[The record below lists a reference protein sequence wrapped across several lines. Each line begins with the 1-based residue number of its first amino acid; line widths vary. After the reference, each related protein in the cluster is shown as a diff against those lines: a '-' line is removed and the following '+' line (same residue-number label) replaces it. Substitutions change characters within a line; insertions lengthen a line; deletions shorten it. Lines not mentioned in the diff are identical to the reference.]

1 MRSKKGRISAVF
13 LALVLLFSFTLVMFA
28 GCGDPEGEGGGE
40 GSNAAKFVTDD
51 SLSDKLLAMYTFEES
66 NPANGT
72 ALNAYNPYTGDAIP
86 SANGQYA
93 LAQDSTTSTISTVN
107 VAGLPAD
114 DDYQETTGSAFTT
127 PSTRAFNVTTP
138 VFLSKSLE
146 GIYETQKDEEG
157 NDIPVF
163 ENGVSISFWAYNYEK
178 DKTVSSEAGGTLAI
192 DYANIVSN
200 GNISVTWGNI
210 SRGTSDVIY
219 PDSDTRVGRAAYTD
233 EWITHEDG
241 VGSYYEARTVANSTQ
256 LGYFDA
262 RYLTESDVY
271 DYTGWNVIS
280 GNVQDAVAD
289 STVDVISSYC
299 YQTWRYVTVS
309 LTEDGVRF
317 YMNGRLAYFY
327 PAETYLMTSPG
338 WITETA
344 LSTAASHYYRFIY
357 ALAGTEVY
365 DSFFE
370 ENTNAVDDLNFAFN
384 LFGYDAKAYVDDL
397 IIGYALDA
405 SEAQALYENLSGV
418 SYTAADLELTSTISD
433 EDAAHDNALSEA
445 LQKKAEDYEGAVTEA
460 NKTDAFSYT
469 ENAREQFISGGGID
483 RVKKNQGYYEEIGNT
498 SLSQWP
504 AIGNQYYKPTVNEDG
519 TFEMTVTA
527 LQFGSARYNG
537 DAAVPNQWANWF
549 GIYAMLAQETAA
561 NTYRGVASLQGSGG
575 IDTWLIN
582 HSGMQQRVTG
592 VTEDPGH
599 SMAFVENSNTTGL
612 NTGLT
617 FQEVMRYS
625 WLQITLEWDGQN
637 LTVRVS
643 YYYYY
648 VGDSIT
654 VEGYEPETIPMNADT
669 LYGSATMRVL
679 ATDENST
686 IEEVLTGSGYG
697 LEDLCLRFGTQYGYL
712 LVTDVEG
719 GECTGDII
727 GGSTASANSI
737 S

>member
-72 ALNAYNPYTGDAIP
+72 ALNAYDPYTGDAIP

-163 ENGVSISFWAYNYEK
+163 ENGVSISFWAYNYKK
-178 DKTVSSEAGGTLAI
+178 DTTVSSEAGGTLAI

-338 WITETA
+338 WITETD

-445 LQKKAEDYEGAVTEA
+445 LQKKL
-460 NKTDAFSYT
+460 K
-469 ENAREQFISGGGID
+469 
-483 RVKKNQGYYEEIGNT
+483 
-498 SLSQWP
+498 
-504 AIGNQYYKPTVNEDG
+504 
-519 TFEMTVTA
+519 
-527 LQFGSARYNG
+527 
-537 DAAVPNQWANWF
+537 
-549 GIYAMLAQETAA
+549 
-561 NTYRGVASLQGSGG
+561 
-575 IDTWLIN
+575 
-582 HSGMQQRVTG
+582 
-592 VTEDPGH
+592 
-599 SMAFVENSNTTGL
+599 
-612 NTGLT
+612 
-617 FQEVMRYS
+617 
-625 WLQITLEWDGQN
+625 
-637 LTVRVS
+637 
-643 YYYYY
+643 
-648 VGDSIT
+648 
-654 VEGYEPETIPMNADT
+654 
-669 LYGSATMRVL
+669 TMRVPLPKRTRRMRSVIRKML
-679 ATDENST
+679 ASNSFRAAVS
-686 IEEVLTGSGYG
+686 IGSRKTRGIMK
-697 LEDLCLRFGTQYGYL
+697 R
-712 LVTDVEG
+712 LVIQV
-719 GECTGDII
+719 
-727 GGSTASANSI
+727 
-737 S
+737 